1 MQNKIERLPKDA
13 YYTKEREKTTE
24 MAPMYEGNEI
34 RKKERDSRRK
44 LDVEFGK
51 GNVPASSGFSGNSI
65 WCFGQGGALAVA
77 ASDGFHL
84 LQEIASDFRS
94 KLEKAR
100 KEWSVDS

>member
-44 LDVEFGK
+44 LDVELG
-51 GNVPASSGFSGNSI
+51 
-65 WCFGQGGALAVA
+65 
-77 ASDGFHL
+77 
-84 LQEIASDFRS
+84 
-94 KLEKAR
+94 
-100 KEWSVDS
+100 